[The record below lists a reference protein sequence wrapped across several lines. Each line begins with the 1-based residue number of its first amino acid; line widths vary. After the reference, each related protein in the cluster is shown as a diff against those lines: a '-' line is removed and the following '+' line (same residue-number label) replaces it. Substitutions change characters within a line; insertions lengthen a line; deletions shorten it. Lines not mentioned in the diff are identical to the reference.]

1 MLIHCFFFESTD
13 MTSST
18 PETHANSNSKHITT
32 EDDHPVPQLANTED
46 HDEGSDS
53 MDESPSAAAPR
64 KKAALTKKSSP
75 VVRFAGYT
83 LRTLLLDVP
92 LFIIVATFFACLW
105 THHVYDSYLEPQ
117 LRALL
122 WTEDRSGEEITYY
135 LRECDATDMTTH
147 NGADLFLS
155 KDATPEEAYEH
166 QLYHGFTVFPTVLS
180 PETSNNLRDYVNSK
194 NRNLTEDESIFV
206 IAGENRFSLQPP

>member
-1 MLIHCFFFESTD
+1 MLIIHCYFFESTD

-18 PETHANSNSKHITT
+18 PETNANSNSKHITT
-32 EDDHPVPQLANTED
+32 EDGHAVPQLANTED
-46 HDEGSDS
+46 HDDSSDS
-53 MDESPSAAAPR
+53 MEESAVAAAPR
-64 KKAALTKKSSP
+64 EKAALTKKIEPRRSVCWILS
-75 VVRFAGYT
+75 YT

-135 LRECDATDMTTH
+135 FRECDATDMTTH
-147 NGADLFLS
+147 NRADLFLP
-155 KDATPEEAYEH
+155 KDATSEEAYEH
-166 QLYHGFTVFPTVLS
+166 QLYHGFTIFP
-180 PETSNNLRDYVNSK
+180 R
-194 NRNLTEDESIFV
+194 
-206 IAGENRFSLQPP
+206 PPITCAIM